1 MPKPCR
7 RSFVNYFSQ
16 LSCTEVPT
24 TNKNLDRILFKNV
37 IFKCWYVLVFVCSRR
52 ESGVPHLIRLSGIL
66 SYQSDPILHTASFL
80 IVLLVGGE
88 LLDSALPLEAVKLV
102 FAVVVI

>member
-24 TNKNLDRILFKNV
+24 TNKNLDRILFKKRL
-37 IFKCWYVLVFVCSRR
+37 FKCWYVLVLVCSRR
-52 ESGVPHLIRLSGIL
+52 KRGVQRLIRLSGIL
-66 SYQSDPILHTASFL
+66 
-80 IVLLVGGE
+80 
-88 LLDSALPLEAVKLV
+88 
-102 FAVVVI
+102 